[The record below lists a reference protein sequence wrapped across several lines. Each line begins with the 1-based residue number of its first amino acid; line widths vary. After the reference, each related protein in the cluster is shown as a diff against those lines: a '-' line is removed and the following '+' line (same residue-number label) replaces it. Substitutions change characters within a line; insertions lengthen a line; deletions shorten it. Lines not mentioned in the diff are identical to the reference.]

1 MKISDGAYVLF
12 FYQASKNW
20 LTKVEKGKK
29 LHTHIGIIDFDQ
41 VLGLEYGTSI
51 VTPKQK
57 KVYLM
62 EPTIYDFVMKS
73 DRKTQIVYPK
83 DLGYIA
89 IRTGLKSGSNVLEIG
104 TGSASLTTFFA
115 SLVEPGGHVFTY
127 DVNEEFMEIAS
138 KNLKKSGME
147 KNVTMLKHDIMKEG
161 LEHSNADV
169 AIIDLGDP
177 WNVLQLVHKC
187 LKNSGSVAI
196 ICPTMNQLEKT
207 AKRMSEIGFTDIE
220 SSEIMIR
227 NIEAREGKTRPSMR
241 MIGHTTYL
249 IFGRKIMQDN
259 AKSETIV
266 DDSKLQITNDEQ

>member
-1 MKISDGAYVLF
+1 MKITDGAYVLF
-12 FYQASKNW
+12 FYQATKNW
-20 LTKVEKGKK
+20 LTKIEKSKK

-41 VLGLEYGTSI
+41 VLGLEYGSSI

-57 KVYLM
+57 RVYLM

-115 SLVEPGGHVFTY
+115 SLVGPSGHVFTY
-127 DVNEEFMEIAS
+127 DVNEEFMEIAR
-138 KNLKKSGME
+138 KNLKKSDME
-147 KNVTMLKHDIMKEG
+147 KNVSMYKRDIMKEG
-161 LEHSNADV
+161 LELSEIDV

-177 WNVLQLVHKC
+177 WNVLHIVHKC
-187 LKNSGSVAI
+187 LKSSGSVAI

-207 AKRMSEIGFTDIE
+207 SKHMNEIGFIDIE
-220 SSEIMIR
+220 STEILIR

-249 IFGRKIMQDN
+249 LFGRKI
-259 AKSETIV
+259 I
-266 DDSKLQITNDEQ
+266 

>member
-1 MKISDGAYVLF
+1 MKITDGAYVLF

-20 LTKVEKGKK
+20 LTKIEKSKK

-41 VLGLEYGTSI
+41 VLGLEYGSSI

-57 KVYLM
+57 RVYLM
-62 EPTIYDFVMKS
+62 EPTIFDFVMKS
-73 DRKTQIVYPK
+73 DIKTQIVYPK

-115 SLVEPGGHVFTY
+115 SLVGPSGHVFTY
-127 DVNEEFMEIAS
+127 DVNEEFMEIAR
-138 KNLKKSGME
+138 KNLKKSDME
-147 KNVTMLKHDIMKEG
+147 KNVSMYNRDIMKEG
-161 LEHSNADV
+161 LELSEIDV

-177 WNVLQLVHKC
+177 WNVLHIVHKC
-187 LKNSGSVAI
+187 LKSSGSVAI

-207 AKRMSEIGFTDIE
+207 SKHMNEIGFTDIE
-220 SSEIMIR
+220 STEILIR

-249 IFGRKIMQDN
+249 LFGRKI
-259 AKSETIV
+259 I
-266 DDSKLQITNDEQ
+266 

>member
-1 MKISDGAYVLF
+1 MEIEDGAYVLF
-12 FYQASKNW
+12 FYHASKNW
-20 LTKVEKGKK
+20 LIRIEKNKK
-29 LHTHIGIIDFDQ
+29 LHTHIGIIDFDSI
-41 VLGLEYGTSI
+41 LGLEYGSSVITS
-51 VTPKQK
+51 KQR

-62 EPTIYDFVMKS
+62 LPTIFDFVMKS

-89 IRTGLKSGSNVLEIG
+89 IRTGLKSGCNVLEIG

-115 SLVEPGGHVFTY
+115 SLVGPSGHVFTY
-127 DVNEEFMEIAS
+127 DINEEFMEIAR

-147 KNVTMLKHDIMKEG
+147 NYVSMFKQDIMTEG
-161 LEHSNADV
+161 LERTDIDI

-177 WNVLQLVHKC
+177 WNVLQIVHKC
-187 LKNSGSVAI
+187 LKNSGSVAV

-207 AKRMSEIGFTDIE
+207 SKHMNEVGFMDIE
-220 SSEIMIR
+220 STEIMIR

-249 IFGRKIMQDN
+249 IFGRKI
-259 AKSETIV
+259 I
-266 DDSKLQITNDEQ
+266 

>member
-1 MKISDGAYVLF
+1 MEIEDGAYVLF
-12 FYQASKNW
+12 FYHASKNW
-20 LTKVEKGKK
+20 LTRIEKNKK
-29 LHTHIGIIDFDQ
+29 LHTHIGIIDFDSI
-41 VLGLEYGTSI
+41 LGLEYGSSVITS
-51 VTPKQK
+51 KQK

-62 EPTIYDFVMKS
+62 LPTIFDFVMKS

-89 IRTGLKSGSNVLEIG
+89 IRTGLKSGCNVLEIG

-115 SLVEPGGHVFTY
+115 SLVGPSGHVFTY
-127 DVNEEFMEIAS
+127 DINEEFMEIAR

-147 KNVTMLKHDIMKEG
+147 NYVSLFKQDIMTEG
-161 LEHSNADV
+161 LERADIDI

-177 WNVLQLVHKC
+177 WNVLQIVHKC
-187 LKNSGSVAI
+187 LKNSGSVAV

-207 AKRMSEIGFTDIE
+207 SKHMNEVGFIDIE
-220 SSEIMIR
+220 STEIMIR

-249 IFGRKIMQDN
+249 IFGRKI
-259 AKSETIV
+259 I
-266 DDSKLQITNDEQ
+266 

>member
-1 MKISDGAYVLF
+1 MKIEEGAYVLF
-12 FYQASKNW
+12 FYHASKNW
-20 LTKVEKGKK
+20 LTRIEKNKK
-29 LHTHIGIIDFDQ
+29 LHTHIGIIDFDSI
-41 VLGLEYGTSI
+41 LGLEYGSSIITS
-51 VTPKQK
+51 KQK

-62 EPTIYDFVMKS
+62 LPTIFDFVMKS

-89 IRTGLKSGSNVLEIG
+89 IRTGLKSGCNVLEIG

-115 SLVEPGGHVFTY
+115 SLVGPSGHVFTY
-127 DVNEEFMEIAS
+127 DINEEFMDIAR

-147 KNVTMLKHDIMKEG
+147 NYVSMFKRDIMTEG
-161 LEHSNADV
+161 LERTDIDI

-177 WNVLQLVHKC
+177 WNVLQIVHKC

-207 AKRMSEIGFTDIE
+207 SKHMNEVGFMDIE
-220 SSEIMIR
+220 STEIMIR

-249 IFGRKIMQDN
+249 IFGRKMI
-259 AKSETIV
+259 
-266 DDSKLQITNDEQ
+266 

>member
-1 MKISDGAYVLF
+1 MKITDGAYVLF

-20 LTKVEKGKK
+20 LTKIEKGKK
-29 LHTHIGIIDFDQ
+29 LHTHIGIIDFDR
-41 VLGLEYGTSI
+41 VSGLEYGSSI

-57 KVYLM
+57 RVYLM

-115 SLVEPGGHVFTY
+115 SLVGMSGHVFTY
-127 DVNEEFMEIAS
+127 DVNEEFMEIAR
-138 KNLKKSGME
+138 KNLKKSNME
-147 KNVTMLKHDIMKEG
+147 KNVSMYNRDIMKDG
-161 LEHSNADV
+161 LELSEIDV

-177 WNVLQLVHKC
+177 WNVLHIIHKC
-187 LKNSGSVAI
+187 LKSSGSVAI

-207 AKRMSEIGFTDIE
+207 AKHMIEIGFTDIE
-220 SSEIMIR
+220 STEILIR

-249 IFGRKIMQDN
+249 LFGRKI
-259 AKSETIV
+259 I
-266 DDSKLQITNDEQ
+266 

>member
-1 MKISDGAYVLF
+1 MKITDGAYVLF
-12 FYQASKNW
+12 FYQATKNW
-20 LTKVEKGKK
+20 LTKIEKSKK

-41 VLGLEYGTSI
+41 VLGLEYGSSI

-57 KVYLM
+57 RVYLV

-115 SLVEPGGHVFTY
+115 SLVGPSGHVFTY
-127 DVNEEFMEIAS
+127 DVNEEFMEIAR
-138 KNLKKSGME
+138 KNLKKSDME
-147 KNVTMLKHDIMKEG
+147 KNVSMYKRDIMKEG
-161 LEHSNADV
+161 LELSEMDV

-177 WNVLQLVHKC
+177 WNVLHIVHKS
-187 LKNSGSVAI
+187 LKSSGSVAI

-207 AKRMSEIGFTDIE
+207 SKHMNEIGFTDIE
-220 SSEIMIR
+220 STEILIR

-249 IFGRKIMQDN
+249 LFGRKI
-259 AKSETIV
+259 I
-266 DDSKLQITNDEQ
+266 

>member
-1 MKISDGAYVLF
+1 MNITDGAYVLF

-20 LTKVEKGKK
+20 LTKIEKSKK

-41 VLGLEYGTSI
+41 VLGLEYGSSI

-57 KVYLM
+57 RVYLM
-62 EPTIYDFVMKS
+62 EPTIFDFVMKS

-115 SLVEPGGHVFTY
+115 SLVGPSGHVFTY
-127 DVNEEFMEIAS
+127 DVNEEFMEIAR
-138 KNLKKSGME
+138 KNLKKSDME
-147 KNVTMLKHDIMKEG
+147 KNVSMYNRDIMKEG
-161 LEHSNADV
+161 LELSEIDV

-177 WNVLQLVHKC
+177 WNVLHIVHKC
-187 LKNSGSVAI
+187 LKSSGSVAI

-207 AKRMSEIGFTDIE
+207 SKHMNEIGFTDIE
-220 SSEIMIR
+220 STEILIR

-249 IFGRKIMQDN
+249 LFGRKI
-259 AKSETIV
+259 I
-266 DDSKLQITNDEQ
+266 

>member
-1 MKISDGAYVLF
+1 MKIVDGAYVLF
-12 FYQASKNW
+12 FYQANKNW
-20 LTKVEKGKK
+20 LTKVEKSKK

-41 VLGLEYGTSI
+41 ILGLEFGSSIITS
-51 VTPKQK
+51 KQK

-62 EPTIYDFVMKS
+62 QPTIYDFVMKS
-73 DRKTQIVYPK
+73 ERKTQIIYPK

-115 SLVEPGGHVFTY
+115 SVVEPSGHVFTY
-127 DVNEEFMEIAS
+127 DVNQEFMGIAF
-138 KNLKKSGME
+138 KNLRKSGME
-147 KNVTMLKHDIMKEG
+147 KNVSMFKRDIMNEG
-161 LEHSNADV
+161 LELSDIDI

-177 WNVLQLVHKC
+177 WNVLQIVHKC
-187 LKNSGSVAI
+187 LKNSGSVAV

-207 AKRMSEIGFTDIE
+207 SKQMNEVGFTDIE
-220 SSEIMIR
+220 SSELMIR

-249 IFGRKIMQDN
+249 LFGRKI
-259 AKSETIV
+259 V
-266 DDSKLQITNDEQ
+266 

>member
-1 MKISDGAYVLF
+1 MKITDGAYVLL

-20 LTKVEKGKK
+20 LTKIEKSKK

-41 VLGLEYGTSI
+41 VLGLEYGSSI

-57 KVYLM
+57 RVYLM

-115 SLVEPGGHVFTY
+115 SLVGPSGHVFTY
-127 DVNEEFMEIAS
+127 DVNEEFMEIAR
-138 KNLKKSGME
+138 KNLKKSDME
-147 KNVTMLKHDIMKEG
+147 KNVSMYKRDIMKEG
-161 LEHSNADV
+161 LELSEMDV

-177 WNVLQLVHKC
+177 WNVLHIVHKC
-187 LKNSGSVAI
+187 LKSSGSVAI

-207 AKRMSEIGFTDIE
+207 SKHMNEIGFIDIE
-220 SSEIMIR
+220 STEILIR

-249 IFGRKIMQDN
+249 LFGRKI
-259 AKSETIV
+259 I
-266 DDSKLQITNDEQ
+266 

>member
-1 MKISDGAYVLF
+1 MKITDGAYVLF

-20 LTKVEKGKK
+20 LTKIEKSKK

-41 VLGLEYGTSI
+41 VLGLEYGSSI

-57 KVYLM
+57 RVYLM

-115 SLVEPGGHVFTY
+115 SLVGPSGHVFTY
-127 DVNEEFMEIAS
+127 DVNEEFMEIAR
-138 KNLKKSGME
+138 KNLKKSDME
-147 KNVTMLKHDIMKEG
+147 KNVSMYKRDIMKEG
-161 LEHSNADV
+161 LELSEMDV

-177 WNVLQLVHKC
+177 WNVLHIVHKS
-187 LKNSGSVAI
+187 LKSSGSVAI

-207 AKRMSEIGFTDIE
+207 SKHMNEIGFTDIE
-220 SSEIMIR
+220 STEILIR

-249 IFGRKIMQDN
+249 LFGRKI
-259 AKSETIV
+259 I
-266 DDSKLQITNDEQ
+266 

>member
-1 MKISDGAYVLF
+1 MKITDGAYVLF

-20 LTKVEKGKK
+20 LTKIEKSKK

-41 VLGLEYGTSI
+41 VLGLEYGSSI

-57 KVYLM
+57 RVYLM
-62 EPTIYDFVMKS
+62 EPTIFDFVMKS

-89 IRTGLKSGSNVLEIG
+89 IRSGLKSGSNVLEIG

-115 SLVEPGGHVFTY
+115 SLVGPSGHVFTY
-127 DVNEEFMEIAS
+127 DVNEEFMEIAR
-138 KNLKKSGME
+138 KNLKKSDME
-147 KNVTMLKHDIMKEG
+147 KNVSMYKRDIMKEG
-161 LEHSNADV
+161 LELSEIDV

-177 WNVLQLVHKC
+177 WNVLHIVHKC
-187 LKNSGSVAI
+187 LKSSGSVAI

-207 AKRMSEIGFTDIE
+207 SKHMNEIGFIDIE
-220 SSEIMIR
+220 STEILIR

-249 IFGRKIMQDN
+249 LFGRKI
-259 AKSETIV
+259 I
-266 DDSKLQITNDEQ
+266 

>member
-1 MKISDGAYVLF
+1 MKIEEGAYVLF
-12 FYQASKNW
+12 FYHASKNW
-20 LTKVEKGKK
+20 LTRIEKNKK
-29 LHTHIGIIDFDQ
+29 FHTHIGIIDFDSI
-41 VLGLEYGTSI
+41 LGLEYGSSVITS
-51 VTPKQK
+51 KQK

-62 EPTIYDFVMKS
+62 LPTIFDFVMKS

-89 IRTGLKSGSNVLEIG
+89 IRTGLKSGCNVLEIG

-115 SLVEPGGHVFTY
+115 SLVGPSGHVYTY
-127 DVNEEFMEIAS
+127 DVNEEFMEIAR

-147 KNVTMLKHDIMKEG
+147 NYVSMFKRDIMTEG
-161 LEHSNADV
+161 LERTDIDI

-177 WNVLQLVHKC
+177 WNVLQIVHKC
-187 LKNSGSVAI
+187 LKNSGSVAV

-207 AKRMSEIGFTDIE
+207 SKNMNEVGFMDIE
-220 SSEIMIR
+220 STEIMIR

-249 IFGRKIMQDN
+249 IFGRKMI
-259 AKSETIV
+259 
-266 DDSKLQITNDEQ
+266 

>member
-1 MKISDGAYVLF
+1 MKISEGAYVLF

-62 EPTIYDFVMKS
+62 EP
-73 DRKTQIVYPK
+73 
-83 DLGYIA
+83 
-89 IRTGLKSGSNVLEIG
+89 
-104 TGSASLTTFFA
+104 
-115 SLVEPGGHVFTY
+115 GGHVFTY

-169 AIIDLGDP
+169 A
-177 WNVLQLVHKC
+177 
-187 LKNSGSVAI
+187 
-196 ICPTMNQLEKT
+196 
-207 AKRMSEIGFTDIE
+207 
-220 SSEIMIR
+220 
-227 NIEAREGKTRPSMR
+227 
-241 MIGHTTYL
+241 
-249 IFGRKIMQDN
+249 
-259 AKSETIV
+259 
-266 DDSKLQITNDEQ
+266 

>member
-1 MKISDGAYVLF
+1 MKITDGAYVLF
-12 FYQASKNW
+12 FYQATKNW
-20 LTKVEKGKK
+20 LTKIEKSKK

-41 VLGLEYGTSI
+41 VLGLEYGSSI

-57 KVYLM
+57 RVYLM

-115 SLVEPGGHVFTY
+115 SLVGPSGHVFTY
-127 DVNEEFMEIAS
+127 DVNEEFMEIAR
-138 KNLKKSGME
+138 KNLKKSDME
-147 KNVTMLKHDIMKEG
+147 KNVSMYNRDIMKEG
-161 LEHSNADV
+161 LELSEMDV

-177 WNVLQLVHKC
+177 WNVLHIVHKC
-187 LKNSGSVAI
+187 LKSSGSVAI

-207 AKRMSEIGFTDIE
+207 AKHMNEIGFTDIE
-220 SSEIMIR
+220 STEILIR

-249 IFGRKIMQDN
+249 LFGRKI
-259 AKSETIV
+259 I
-266 DDSKLQITNDEQ
+266 

>member
-1 MKISDGAYVLF
+1 MQIEEGAHVLF
-12 FYQASKNW
+12 FYHASKNW
-20 LTKVEKGKK
+20 LTRIEKNKK
-29 LHTHIGIIDFDQ
+29 LHTHIGIIDFDSI
-41 VLGLEYGTSI
+41 LGLEYGSSVITS
-51 VTPKQK
+51 KQK

-62 EPTIYDFVMKS
+62 LPTIFDFVMKS

-89 IRTGLKSGSNVLEIG
+89 IRTGLKSGCNVLEIG

-115 SLVEPGGHVFTY
+115 SLVGPSGHVFTY
-127 DVNEEFMEIAS
+127 DINEEFMEIAR

-147 KNVTMLKHDIMKEG
+147 NYVSMFKRDIMTEG
-161 LEHSNADV
+161 LERTDIDI

-177 WNVLQLVHKC
+177 WNVLEIVHKC
-187 LKNSGSVAI
+187 LKNSGSVAV

-207 AKRMSEIGFTDIE
+207 SKHMNEVGFMDIE
-220 SSEIMIR
+220 STEIMIR

-249 IFGRKIMQDN
+249 IFGRKM
-259 AKSETIV
+259 K
-266 DDSKLQITNDEQ
+266 

>member
-1 MKISDGAYVLF
+1 MKIEEGAYVLF
-12 FYQASKNW
+12 FYHASKNW
-20 LTKVEKGKK
+20 LTRIEKNKK
-29 LHTHIGIIDFDQ
+29 FHTHIGIIDFDSI
-41 VLGLEYGTSI
+41 LGLEYGSSVITS
-51 VTPKQK
+51 KQK

-62 EPTIYDFVMKS
+62 LPTIFDFVMKS

-89 IRTGLKSGSNVLEIG
+89 IRTGLKSGCNVLEIG

-115 SLVEPGGHVFTY
+115 SLVGPSGHVYTY
-127 DVNEEFMEIAS
+127 DVNEEFMEIAR

-147 KNVTMLKHDIMKEG
+147 NYVSMFKRDIMTEG
-161 LEHSNADV
+161 LERTDIDI

-177 WNVLQLVHKC
+177 WNVLQIVHKC
-187 LKNSGSVAI
+187 LKNSGSVAV

-207 AKRMSEIGFTDIE
+207 SKHMNEVGFMDIE
-220 SSEIMIR
+220 STEIMIR

-249 IFGRKIMQDN
+249 IFGRKMI
-259 AKSETIV
+259 
-266 DDSKLQITNDEQ
+266 

>member
-1 MKISDGAYVLF
+1 MKISEGAYVLF
-12 FYQASKNW
+12 FYQSSKNW
-20 LTKVEKGKK
+20 LTKVEKSKK

-41 VLGLEYGTSI
+41 VLGLEYGSSI
-51 VTPKQK
+51 VTPKKK
-57 KVYLM
+57 KVYLI

-115 SLVEPGGHVFTY
+115 SIVEPGGRVFTY

-138 KNLKKSGME
+138 RNLKKSGME
-147 KNVTMLKHDIMKEG
+147 KNVTMFKQDIIKEG
-161 LEHSNADV
+161 PEQSNIDV

-177 WNVLQLVHKC
+177 WNILHIVHQC

-196 ICPTMNQLEKT
+196 ICPTMNQLENT
-207 AKRMSEIGFTDIE
+207 AKRMCEVGFTDIE

-227 NIEAREGKTRPSMR
+227 NIEAREGKTRPSTR

-249 IFGRKIMQDN
+249 IFGRKIIQDLTPN
-259 AKSETIV
+259 
-266 DDSKLQITNDEQ
+266 

>member
-1 MKISDGAYVLF
+1 MKISEGAYVLF
-12 FYQASKNW
+12 FYQSSKNW
-20 LTKVEKGKK
+20 LTKVEKSKK

-41 VLGLEYGTSI
+41 VLGLEYGSSI
-51 VTPKQK
+51 VTPKKK
-57 KVYLM
+57 KVYLI

-115 SLVEPGGHVFTY
+115 SIVEPGGRVFTY

-138 KNLKKSGME
+138 RNLKKSGME
-147 KNVTMLKHDIMKEG
+147 KNVTMFKQDIIKEG
-161 LEHSNADV
+161 PEQSNIDV

-177 WNVLQLVHKC
+177 WNILHIVHQC

-196 ICPTMNQLEKT
+196 ICPTMNQLENT
-207 AKRMSEIGFTDIE
+207 AKRMYEVGFTDIE

-227 NIEAREGKTRPSMR
+227 NIEAREGKTRPSTR

-249 IFGRKIMQDN
+249 IFGRKIIQDLTPN
-259 AKSETIV
+259 
-266 DDSKLQITNDEQ
+266 

>member
-1 MKISDGAYVLF
+1 MKIVEGAYVLF
-12 FYQASKNW
+12 FYQANKNW
-20 LTKVEKGKK
+20 LTKIEKSKK
-29 LHTHIGIIDFDQ
+29 LHTHVGIIDFDQ
-41 VLGLEYGTSI
+41 ILGNDYGSSVITS
-51 VTPKQK
+51 KQK

-89 IRTGLKSGSNVLEIG
+89 IKTGLKCGSNVLEIG

-115 SLVEPGGHVFTY
+115 SLVGPSGHIFTY
-127 DVNEEFMEIAS
+127 DVNEEFMEIAR
-138 KNLKKSGME
+138 KNLKKAGME
-147 KNVTMLKHDIMKEG
+147 KNVSMFKHDIGIEG
-161 LEHSNADV
+161 LELSDIDI

-177 WNVLQLVHKC
+177 WNVLRFVHKC
-187 LKNSGSVAI
+187 LKNSGSVAV

-207 AKRMSEIGFTDIE
+207 SKHMNQVGFMGVE
-220 SSEIMIR
+220 SSELLIR

-249 IFGRKIMQDN
+249 LFGRKI
-259 AKSETIV
+259 
-266 DDSKLQITNDEQ
+266 LQI

>member
-1 MKISDGAYVLF
+1 MKITDGAYVLF

-20 LTKVEKGKK
+20 LTKIEKNKK

-41 VLGLEYGTSI
+41 VLGLEYGSSI

-57 KVYLM
+57 RVFLM
-62 EPTIYDFVMKS
+62 EPTIFDFVMKS

-115 SLVEPGGHVFTY
+115 SLVGTSGHVFTY
-127 DVNEEFMEIAS
+127 DVNEEFMEIAR
-138 KNLKKSGME
+138 KNLKKSDME
-147 KNVTMLKHDIMKEG
+147 KNVSMYNRDIMREG
-161 LEHSNADV
+161 LELSEIDV

-177 WNVLQLVHKC
+177 WNVLHIVHKC
-187 LKNSGSVAI
+187 LKSSGSVAI

-207 AKRMSEIGFTDIE
+207 SKHMNEIGFTDIE
-220 SSEIMIR
+220 STEILIR

-249 IFGRKIMQDN
+249 LFGRKI
-259 AKSETIV
+259 I
-266 DDSKLQITNDEQ
+266 

>member
-1 MKISDGAYVLF
+1 MKITDGAYVLF
-12 FYQASKNW
+12 FYQATKNW
-20 LTKVEKGKK
+20 LTKIEKSKK

-41 VLGLEYGTSI
+41 VLGLEYGSSI

-57 KVYLM
+57 RVYLM

-115 SLVEPGGHVFTY
+115 SLVGPSGHVFTY
-127 DVNEEFMEIAS
+127 DVNEEFMEIAR
-138 KNLKKSGME
+138 KNLKKSDME
-147 KNVTMLKHDIMKEG
+147 KNVSMYKRDIMKEG
-161 LEHSNADV
+161 LELSEMDV

-177 WNVLQLVHKC
+177 WNVLHIVHKC
-187 LKNSGSVAI
+187 LKSSGSVAI

-207 AKRMSEIGFTDIE
+207 SKHMNEIGFTDIE
-220 SSEIMIR
+220 STEILIR

-249 IFGRKIMQDN
+249 LFGRKI
-259 AKSETIV
+259 I
-266 DDSKLQITNDEQ
+266 

>member
-1 MKISDGAYVLF
+1 MEIEDGAYVLF
-12 FYQASKNW
+12 FYRASKNW
-20 LTKVEKGKK
+20 LTRIEKNKK
-29 LHTHIGIIDFDQ
+29 LHTHIGIIDFDSI
-41 VLGLEYGTSI
+41 LGLEYGSSVITS
-51 VTPKQK
+51 KQK

-62 EPTIYDFVMKS
+62 LPTIFDFVMKS

-89 IRTGLKSGSNVLEIG
+89 IRTGLKSGCNVLEIG

-115 SLVEPGGHVFTY
+115 SLVGPSGHVFTY
-127 DVNEEFMEIAS
+127 DINEEFMEIAR

-147 KNVTMLKHDIMKEG
+147 NYVSMFKQDIMTEG
-161 LEHSNADV
+161 LERIDIDI

-177 WNVLQLVHKC
+177 WNVLQIVHKC
-187 LKNSGSVAI
+187 LKNSGSVAV

-207 AKRMSEIGFTDIE
+207 SKHMNEVGFMDIE
-220 SSEIMIR
+220 STEIMIR

-249 IFGRKIMQDN
+249 IFGRKI
-259 AKSETIV
+259 I
-266 DDSKLQITNDEQ
+266 

>member
-1 MKISDGAYVLF
+1 MEIEDGAYVLF
-12 FYQASKNW
+12 FYHASKNW
-20 LTKVEKGKK
+20 LTRIEKNKK
-29 LHTHIGIIDFDQ
+29 LHTHIGIIDFDSI
-41 VLGLEYGTSI
+41 LGLEYGSSVITS
-51 VTPKQK
+51 KQK

-62 EPTIYDFVMKS
+62 LPTIFDFVMKS

-89 IRTGLKSGSNVLEIG
+89 IRTGLKSGCNVLEIG

-115 SLVEPGGHVFTY
+115 SLVGPSGHVFTY
-127 DVNEEFMEIAS
+127 DINEEFMEIAR

-147 KNVTMLKHDIMKEG
+147 NYVSMFKQDIMTEG
-161 LEHSNADV
+161 LERTDIDI

-177 WNVLQLVHKC
+177 WNVLQIVHKC
-187 LKNSGSVAI
+187 LKNSGSVVV

-207 AKRMSEIGFTDIE
+207 SKHMNEVGFIDIE
-220 SSEIMIR
+220 STEIMIR

-249 IFGRKIMQDN
+249 IFGRKI
-259 AKSETIV
+259 I
-266 DDSKLQITNDEQ
+266 

>member
-1 MKISDGAYVLF
+1 MKITDGAYVLF

-20 LTKVEKGKK
+20 LTKIEKSKK

-41 VLGLEYGTSI
+41 VLGLEYGSSI

-57 KVYLM
+57 RVYLM
-62 EPTIYDFVMKS
+62 EPTIFDFVMKS

-89 IRTGLKSGSNVLEIG
+89 IRSGLKSGSNVLEIG

-115 SLVEPGGHVFTY
+115 SLVGPLGHVFTY
-127 DVNEEFMEIAS
+127 DVNEEFMEIAQ
-138 KNLKKSGME
+138 KNLKKSDME
-147 KNVTMLKHDIMKEG
+147 KNVSMFNRDIMKEG
-161 LEHSNADV
+161 LELSEIDV

-177 WNVLQLVHKC
+177 WNVLHIVHKC
-187 LKNSGSVAI
+187 LKSSGSVAI

-207 AKRMSEIGFTDIE
+207 SKHMNEIGFIDIE
-220 SSEIMIR
+220 STEILIR

-249 IFGRKIMQDN
+249 LFGRKI
-259 AKSETIV
+259 I
-266 DDSKLQITNDEQ
+266 

>member
-1 MKISDGAYVLF
+1 MKITDGAYVLF

-20 LTKVEKGKK
+20 LTKIEKSKK

-41 VLGLEYGTSI
+41 VLGLEYGSSI

-57 KVYLM
+57 RVYLM
-62 EPTIYDFVMKS
+62 EPTIFDFVMKS

-115 SLVEPGGHVFTY
+115 SLVGPLGHVFTY
-127 DVNEEFMEIAS
+127 DVNEEFMEIAQ
-138 KNLKKSGME
+138 KNLKKSDME
-147 KNVTMLKHDIMKEG
+147 KNVSMFNRDIMKEG
-161 LEHSNADV
+161 LELSEIDV

-177 WNVLQLVHKC
+177 WNVLHIVHKC
-187 LKNSGSVAI
+187 LKSSGSVAI

-207 AKRMSEIGFTDIE
+207 SKHMNEIGFIDIE
-220 SSEIMIR
+220 STEILIR

-249 IFGRKIMQDN
+249 LFGRKI
-259 AKSETIV
+259 I
-266 DDSKLQITNDEQ
+266 

>member
-1 MKISDGAYVLF
+1 MEIEDGAYVLF
-12 FYQASKNW
+12 FYHANKNW
-20 LTKVEKGKK
+20 LTRIEKNKK
-29 LHTHIGIIDFDQ
+29 LHTHIGIIDFDSI
-41 VLGLEYGTSI
+41 LGLEYGSSVITS
-51 VTPKQK
+51 KQK

-62 EPTIYDFVMKS
+62 LPTIFDFVMKS

-89 IRTGLKSGSNVLEIG
+89 IRTGLKSGCNVLEIG

-115 SLVEPGGHVFTY
+115 SLVGPSGHVFTY
-127 DVNEEFMEIAS
+127 DINEEFMEIAR

-147 KNVTMLKHDIMKEG
+147 NYVSMFKQDIMTEG
-161 LEHSNADV
+161 LERTDIDI

-177 WNVLQLVHKC
+177 WNVLQIVHKC
-187 LKNSGSVAI
+187 LKNSGSVAV

-207 AKRMSEIGFTDIE
+207 SKHMNEVGFMDIE
-220 SSEIMIR
+220 STEIMIR

-249 IFGRKIMQDN
+249 IFGRKI
-259 AKSETIV
+259 I
-266 DDSKLQITNDEQ
+266 

>member
-1 MKISDGAYVLF
+1 
-12 FYQASKNW
+12 
-20 LTKVEKGKK
+20 
-29 LHTHIGIIDFDQ
+29 
-41 VLGLEYGTSI
+41 
-51 VTPKQK
+51 
-57 KVYLM
+57 M

-83 DLGYIA
+83 DLGYLA

-115 SLVEPGGHVFTY
+115 SLVEPSGHVFTY
-127 DVNEEFMEIAS
+127 DVNEEFMEIAL

-147 KNVTMLKHDIMKEG
+147 KNVSMFKRDITSEG
-161 LEHSNADV
+161 LQLSGIDV

-177 WNVLQLVHKC
+177 WGVLQIVHEC
-187 LKNSGSVAI
+187 LKNSGSVGV

-207 AKRMSEIGFTDIE
+207 SKHMIEVGFTDIE
-220 SSEIMIR
+220 SSELMIR

-249 IFGRKIMQDN
+249 LFGRKI
-259 AKSETIV
+259 I
-266 DDSKLQITNDEQ
+266 

>member
-1 MKISDGAYVLF
+1 MEIEDGAYVLF
-12 FYQASKNW
+12 FYHASKNW
-20 LTKVEKGKK
+20 LTRIEKNKK
-29 LHTHIGIIDFDQ
+29 LHTHIGIIDFDSI
-41 VLGLEYGTSI
+41 LGLEYGSSVITS
-51 VTPKQK
+51 KQK

-62 EPTIYDFVMKS
+62 LPTIFDFVMKS

-89 IRTGLKSGSNVLEIG
+89 IRTGLKSGCNVLEIG

-115 SLVEPGGHVFTY
+115 SLVGPSGHVFTY
-127 DVNEEFMEIAS
+127 DINEEFMEIAR

-147 KNVTMLKHDIMKEG
+147 NYVSMFKQDIMTEG
-161 LEHSNADV
+161 LERADIDI

-177 WNVLQLVHKC
+177 WNVLQIVHKC
-187 LKNSGSVAI
+187 LKNSGSVAV

-207 AKRMSEIGFTDIE
+207 SKHMNEVGFMDIE
-220 SSEIMIR
+220 STEIMIR

-249 IFGRKIMQDN
+249 IFGRKI
-259 AKSETIV
+259 I
-266 DDSKLQITNDEQ
+266 

>member
-1 MKISDGAYVLF
+1 MKITDGAYVLF
-12 FYQASKNW
+12 FYQATKNW
-20 LTKVEKGKK
+20 LTKIEKSKK

-41 VLGLEYGTSI
+41 VLGLEYGSSI

-57 KVYLM
+57 RVYLV

-115 SLVEPGGHVFTY
+115 SLVGPSGHVFTY
-127 DVNEEFMEIAS
+127 DVNEEFMEIAR
-138 KNLKKSGME
+138 KNLKKSDME
-147 KNVTMLKHDIMKEG
+147 KNVSMYKRDIMKEG
-161 LEHSNADV
+161 LELSEMDV

-177 WNVLQLVHKC
+177 WNVLHIVHKC
-187 LKNSGSVAI
+187 LKSSGSVAI

-207 AKRMSEIGFTDIE
+207 SKHMNEIGFTDIE
-220 SSEIMIR
+220 STEILIR

-249 IFGRKIMQDN
+249 LFGRKI
-259 AKSETIV
+259 I
-266 DDSKLQITNDEQ
+266 

>member
-1 MKISDGAYVLF
+1 MKITDGAYVLF
-12 FYQASKNW
+12 FYQATKNW
-20 LTKVEKGKK
+20 LTKIEKSKK

-41 VLGLEYGTSI
+41 VLGLEYGSSI

-57 KVYLM
+57 RVYLM

-115 SLVEPGGHVFTY
+115 SLVGPSGHVFTY
-127 DVNEEFMEIAS
+127 DVNEEFMEIAR
-138 KNLKKSGME
+138 KNLKKSNME
-147 KNVTMLKHDIMKEG
+147 KNVSMYKRDIMKEG
-161 LEHSNADV
+161 LELSEMDV

-177 WNVLQLVHKC
+177 WNVLHIVHKC
-187 LKNSGSVAI
+187 LKSSGSVAI

-207 AKRMSEIGFTDIE
+207 SKHMNEIGFTDIE
-220 SSEIMIR
+220 STEILIR

-249 IFGRKIMQDN
+249 LFGRKI
-259 AKSETIV
+259 I
-266 DDSKLQITNDEQ
+266 

>member
-1 MKISDGAYVLF
+1 MKIEEGAYVLF
-12 FYQASKNW
+12 FYHASKNW
-20 LTKVEKGKK
+20 LTRIEKNKK
-29 LHTHIGIIDFDQ
+29 FHTHIGIIDFDSI
-41 VLGLEYGTSI
+41 LGLEYGSSVITS
-51 VTPKQK
+51 KQK

-62 EPTIYDFVMKS
+62 LPTIFDFVMKS

-89 IRTGLKSGSNVLEIG
+89 IRTGLKSGCNVLEIG

-115 SLVEPGGHVFTY
+115 SLVGPSGHVFTY
-127 DVNEEFMEIAS
+127 DINEEFMEIAR

-147 KNVTMLKHDIMKEG
+147 NYVSMFKRDIMTEG
-161 LEHSNADV
+161 LERTDIDI

-177 WNVLQLVHKC
+177 WNVLQIVHKC
-187 LKNSGSVAI
+187 LKNSGSVAV

-207 AKRMSEIGFTDIE
+207 SKHMNEVGFMDIE
-220 SSEIMIR
+220 STEIMIR

-249 IFGRKIMQDN
+249 IFGRKMI
-259 AKSETIV
+259 
-266 DDSKLQITNDEQ
+266 

>member
-1 MKISDGAYVLF
+1 MKITDGAYVLF

-20 LTKVEKGKK
+20 LTKIEKNKK

-41 VLGLEYGTSI
+41 VLGLEYGSSI

-57 KVYLM
+57 RVFLM
-62 EPTIYDFVMKS
+62 EPTIFDFVMKS

-115 SLVEPGGHVFTY
+115 SLVGTSGHVFTY
-127 DVNEEFMEIAS
+127 DVNEEFMEIAR
-138 KNLKKSGME
+138 KNLKKSDME
-147 KNVTMLKHDIMKEG
+147 KNVSMYNRDIMKEG
-161 LEHSNADV
+161 LELSEIDV

-177 WNVLQLVHKC
+177 WNVLHIVHKC
-187 LKNSGSVAI
+187 LKSSGSVAI

-207 AKRMSEIGFTDIE
+207 SKHMNEIGFTDIE
-220 SSEIMIR
+220 STEILIR

-249 IFGRKIMQDN
+249 LFGRKI
-259 AKSETIV
+259 I
-266 DDSKLQITNDEQ
+266 